1 MGLFGVGPVDLVD
14 DVVPVDAA
22 GVALVGGVLGLE
34 LLWELGVEQRGH
46 GGVELAFDGFEVV
59 DVDGFEPGVV
69 EFVAVVV

>member
-34 LLWELGVEQRGH
+34 LLWELGVELRGH
-46 GGVELAFDGFEVV
+46 GGLELAFDGFEVV

>member
-14 DVVPVDAA
+14 DVVPVDAG
-22 GVALVGGVLGLE
+22 GVVGVGGVLGLE
-34 LLWELGVEQRGH
+34 LLRELWVQERGLRRP
-46 GGVELAFDGFEVV
+46 EFAFDGFEVV